1 MLLVKDNDAKP
12 TLMQTESKQ
21 GAVLSFLAIEVVA
34 LICFGFAGATGL
46 TILRAAGLC
55 IALFLYPLIS
65 NSLRFKSI
73 RKKDLYLLLPVLI
86 LPLFLGFSMFHLAIS
101 SGLSFVLDGLVTAI
115 GFLGIGALGF
125 MLSSLDK
132 LKKEW
137 ILLGVLGGLTLVV
150 LITFIYSLCSYGPF
164 YASIYAGD
172 VYYYDGV
179 VFHIAQEGKYL
190 DGFTFVEADIKFALT
205 LPFILACSGIGLLSL
220 FFQKLDK
227 KVIAGLSVA
236 SGVGALY
243 LIFTPHLKAIIALLL
258 VYAVAFVA
266 AWLLKIRAKS
276 EEARKQVD
284 KGVMIA
290 FLVLAALV
298 LLGVFLLI
306 IDSILV
312 SGGGGFLRKIP
323 LLGRYFE
330 DGAFMNRI
338 EVAIGELIF
347 NYDNAGRR
355 SLDFASLLFGANSNL
370 VYDIRIFEFQ
380 ILYQNGFI
388 AFFLLLYFIFF
399 FVYKGYVALTKV
411 TDQDRF
417 FVFAILGLAFGG
429 FIYLSLFDSELPLKH
444 PSEIDGIFST
454 HSTNLLP
461 LTRSNV
467 ALLMAFCFGAIY
479 LPEKLDPAQ
488 VVAVPIAVQSADYQ
502 EVKIDE

>member
-1 MLLVKDNDAKP
+1 MKNNDAKP

-55 IALFLYPLIS
+55 VALFLYPLIS
-65 NSLRFKSI
+65 NSLRFRSI

-101 SGLSFVLDGLVTAI
+101 SGLSFVLDGLVVAI

-150 LITFIYSLCSYGPF
+150 LITFIYSLCSYGFF
-164 YASIYAGD
+164 YAAIYKED

-179 VFHIAQEGKYL
+179 VFYLAHEGKYL
-190 DGFTFVEADIKFALT
+190 DGFAFVEADIKFVLT

-227 KVIAGLSVA
+227 KVIAGLSVSTA
-236 SGVGALY
+236 VGALY
-243 LIFTPHLKAIIALLL
+243 LIFTPYLKAIIALIL
-258 VYAVAFVA
+258 VYAVAFIVV
-266 AWLLKIRAKS
+266 WLLKIRAKS
-276 EEARKQVD
+276 EAHQKKVD

-290 FLVLAALV
+290 FFVVLALV
-298 LLGVFLLI
+298 VLGVFLLI

-323 LLGRYFE
+323 LLGRYFA

-338 EVAIGELIF
+338 ETAIGELIF

-355 SLDFASLLFGANSNL
+355 SLDIASILFGANSNL
-370 VYDIRIFEFQ
+370 VYDIRIAEFQ
-380 ILYQNGFI
+380 ILYQNGFL
-388 AFFLLLYFIFF
+388 AFVLLLYFIFF
-399 FVYKGYVALTKV
+399 FAYKGYVALIKA
-411 TDQDRF
+411 DDKDRF
-417 FVFAILGLAFGG
+417 YVFAILGLAFGG

-479 LPEKLDPAQ
+479 LPEKFDPSRVMAKE
-488 VVAVPIAVQSADYQ
+488 VSTKAEDYQ